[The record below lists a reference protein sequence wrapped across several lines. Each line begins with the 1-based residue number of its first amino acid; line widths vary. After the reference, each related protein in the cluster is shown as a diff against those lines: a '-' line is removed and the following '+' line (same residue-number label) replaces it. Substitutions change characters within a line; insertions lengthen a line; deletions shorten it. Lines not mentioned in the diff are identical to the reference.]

1 MQVRK
6 IRSQSNIMAAGDT
19 HKVAPPDMASY
30 EAAAVLSVTE
40 VTGRLVTPAN
50 HRDSVAVFLN
60 QLAAFVISDK
70 ASSRRRSTSAHSIL
84 STLPTTLPSHSGR
97 TAKSSM
103 ISSWTTPE
111 SNSSQA
117 FLKKYLQ
124 QQTNVTVQV
133 SYTTQLL

>member
-19 HKVAPPDMASY
+19 HEVAPPDMASY
-30 EAAAVLSVTE
+30 EAAAFLSVTE
-40 VTGRLVTPAN
+40 VFGLLVTPAN
-50 HRDSVAVFLN
+50 HRDTVAVFLN
-60 QLAAFVISDK
+60 QLAAFDISDK
-70 ASSRRRSTSAHSIL
+70 VWSHQRSTNAHSIL

-124 QQTNVTVQV
+124 QQTHVII
-133 SYTTQLL
+133 